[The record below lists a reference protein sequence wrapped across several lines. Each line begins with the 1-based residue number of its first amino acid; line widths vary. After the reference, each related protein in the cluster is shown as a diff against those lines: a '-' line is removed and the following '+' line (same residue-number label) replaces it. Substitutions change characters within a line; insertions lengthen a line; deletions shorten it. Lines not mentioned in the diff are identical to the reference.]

1 MEIPRNIGRYDIR
14 GEIGRG
20 AMGVV
25 YLAHDPKIDRRVAIK
40 TVFKLDALPA
50 DEAEEMR
57 RRFSREAQAAGRL
70 QHPGIV
76 TIFDVGEHET
86 GYFIAMEYIEGETL
100 EAYTKKENLL
110 PVDAVVDLLAQ
121 AGEALDYAHQQH
133 VVHRDI
139 KPANLMLVKDN
150 KLKITDFGL
159 AKNPTTSL
167 TQEGILLGTPNYM
180 SPEQVTGKPVDG
192 RSDLFSLGAVLYEM
206 LTGERPFAG
215 ETVTTIMYRIVH
227 ESPAEL
233 RSFNAA
239 IPPVIG
245 RVVLRALEKEPA
257 RRFQTGAEFSRAL
270 RARATMTMAA
280 GVGGSRSA
288 PTGMPARAVQ
298 GATTQVAQA
307 VSHAGVQP
315 ATAVAAAPAHVAPR
329 AGWYERVRAVAI
341 LLGALGVVLLTPG
354 AGTVQ
359 DRWGRG
365 HAEGVPP
372 FYRAAAIVA
381 GGGVTTEPRSP
392 SQAGAS
398 QLPQVAAIALPG
410 PGPERV
416 TITLQTSP
424 PGGRIYLDD
433 IEAASGVVHLPAD
446 DHAAH
451 SVVAENDCYI
461 EKISY
466 RLKHPA
472 RDETVT
478 VPLKTPKS
486 ARVQVRSR
494 PQGARILV
502 DGKEIGLITPA
513 EVAVT
518 ACDSHSVALKLEGYK
533 DVAANLGKDGSPMDV
548 TLSRIPEGW
557 ITIASS
563 YPVEV
568 LEAGRKIGSG
578 GEAIKLA
585 SGSHTLMVRNETLFV
600 EAKVSVTV
608 QAGKKISSK
617 APLPAVGALT
627 VLASPSNCTISVN
640 GREIGAPPINDYQ
653 LAEGTYVVRA
663 VYVPT
668 GEAKESSVTITAGG
682 SSRIPF
688 KFNL

>member
-1 MEIPRNIGRYDIR
+1 
-14 GEIGRG
+14 
-20 AMGVV
+20 V
-25 YLAHDPKIDRRVAIK
+25 
-40 TVFKLDALPA
+40 
-50 DEAEEMR
+50 
-57 RRFSREAQAAGRL
+57 
-70 QHPGIV
+70 
-76 TIFDVGEHET
+76 
-86 GYFIAMEYIEGETL
+86 
-100 EAYTKKENLL
+100 
-110 PVDAVVDLLAQ
+110 
-121 AGEALDYAHQQH
+121 
-133 VVHRDI
+133 
-139 KPANLMLVKDN
+139 
-150 KLKITDFGL
+150 LK
-159 AKNPTTSL
+159 
-167 TQEGILLGTPNYM
+167 
-180 SPEQVTGKPVDG
+180 
-192 RSDLFSLGAVLYEM
+192 
-206 LTGERPFAG
+206 
-215 ETVTTIMYRIVH
+215 
-227 ESPAEL
+227 
-233 RSFNAA
+233 
-239 IPPVIG
+239 
-245 RVVLRALEKEPA
+245 ALEKEPA

-270 RARATMTMAA
+270 KARATMTMAA

-288 PTGMPARAVQ
+288 PTGMPARAAQ
-298 GATTQVAQA
+298 GATTRVAQA
-307 VSHAGVQP
+307 VSHAAVPP
-315 ATAVAAAPAHVAPR
+315 ATSAAAAPAHVAPR

-365 HAEGVPP
+365 DAEGVPP

-381 GGGVTTEPRSP
+381 GGGATEPRSP

-433 IEAASGVVHLPAD
+433 VEAASGVVHLPAD

-461 EKISY
+461 EKINY

-486 ARVQVRSR
+486 AKVQVRSR
-494 PQGARILV
+494 PLGARILV
-502 DGKEIGLITPA
+502 DGKETGLITPA

-518 ACDSHSVALKLEGYK
+518 ACDPHGVALKLEGYK
-533 DVAANLGKDGSPMDV
+533 DVAADLGKDGSPMDV

-557 ITIASS
+557 ITITSS

-585 SGSHTLMVRNETLFV
+585 SGSHTLTVRNEALFV

-608 QAGKKISSK
+608 QADKKISSK
-617 APLPAVGALT
+617 APLPGVGALT
-627 VLASPSNCTISVN
+627 VLASPSNCKISVN

-682 SSRIPF
+682 NSRIPF